1 MRRPVLA
8 VALLALASAPLDAIP
23 AFARRYRVPCMLCH
37 DPVPRLTKF
46 GEEFAARGFRMTDRD
61 TVGTTSLGDPL
72 LRLQE
77 TFPLAVRFDAY
88 VVAQG
93 GTTVDTDF
101 RTPTVVKLFS
111 GGPIS
116 DDVSYYFYLLLAED
130 GLTGPIE
137 DAWVMFR
144 RPLGIP
150 ADVTIGQFQIA
161 DPVWKRELRISLE
174 NYQILSQRVGAGAAS
189 LSYDRGIF
197 VTASP
202 TAGMSLTAELV
213 NGNGID
219 EAVGGTWDGDSPKT
233 GSVWLTQQLGPA
245 RLGLMA
251 YYGNQRFLPTGAP
264 NTRTNRTRMIGPA
277 AAVSHGRWDV
287 AGQFV
292 WRDDTNPDF
301 FTLAQT
307 VRTRGG
313 FAEALWW
320 PRGRGTRLLVTGLY
334 NHITSDDPTAD
345 YETATLNISWLY
357 ARNMRLAAEGTW
369 DFLFDEP
376 RVALGLV
383 TAF

>member
-1 MRRPVLA
+1 MRGLILGA
-8 VALLALASAPLDAIP
+8 ALLAVASAPLDAIP
-23 AFARRYRVPCMLCH
+23 AFARRYNVPCMLCH
-37 DPVPRLTKF
+37 DPIPRLTRF
-46 GEEFAARGFRMTDRD
+46 GEDFAARGFRMAEGD

-72 LRLQE
+72 LRLSE

-93 GTTVDTDF
+93 GSTVDTDF

-137 DAWVMFR
+137 DAWVSFR

-161 DPVWKRELRISLE
+161 DPVWKRELRITLE
-174 NYQILSQRVGAGAAS
+174 NYQILSRRVGSASAS

-197 VTASP
+197 ITAVP

-233 GSVWLTQQLGPA
+233 ASAWLTQQLGPA
-245 RLGLMA
+245 RLSVMG
-251 YYGNQRFLPTGAP
+251 YFGNQRFLPTGAGAA
-264 NTRTNRTRMIGPA
+264 RTNRTRMIGPA
-277 AAVSHGRWDV
+277 AAIAQGPWEI
-287 AGQFV
+287 AGQFL

-301 FTLAQT
+301 LQLAQT

-313 FAEALWW
+313 FAEAAWW
-320 PRGRGTRLLVTGLY
+320 PMGRGNRMLVTGLY
-334 NHITSDDPTAD
+334 NNVTSDDGAAA
-345 YETATLNISWLY
+345 YETATLNISWLH
-357 ARNMRLAAEGTW
+357 ARNLRLAAEGTW
-369 DFLFDEP
+369 DFLIDEP